1 MSEDT
6 NKESTDSKSGELQ
19 DEELEKASGASRAA
33 DSGKW
38 FTADSFSFG
47 AEQEMK
53 ESGEKGGTEDLNIGV
68 GELQEADVER
78 VDKLKK

>member
-6 NKESTDSKSGELQ
+6 NKESTDSKTGELQ
-19 DEELEKASGASRAA
+19 DEELEKASGASRAS

-38 FTADSFSFG
+38 STADSFTV
-47 AEQEMK
+47 EREMK
-53 ESGEKGGTEDLNIGV
+53 ESAEKGGTGDLNIGV